1 MKSGE
6 QFLIYVREFMS
17 TRHYAKRTINSYVYW
32 IKMYILFNQKRSPN
46 LLGEKE
52 VEAFLTYLSVDRQVS
67 KSTQAIALNAIIYLY
82 KDVLSNPLS
91 LDMRFKKSTIERKI
105 PVVLTRIEV
114 KRLIQNVSPVY
125 KLIVQI
131 MYGSGLRLLEA
142 TRLRYQDIDFDYGL
156 IRIWNGKGG
165 KNRQV
170 TLAKQIYPELKAQ
183 QGIVERYFHHD
194 KNLSDYAGVYIPPAL
209 SKKYQGAS
217 HSLAWQYLFPSSK
230 RSLDKSSRQIR
241 RHHINESGIQKAVKR
256 AAREAKI
263 DKNVTSHTLRHSFA
277 THLLES
283 GADIRTVQEQLGHSD
298 VKTTQIYTH
307 VIERGANGVISPL
320 SHLFD

>member
-6 QFLIYVREFMS
+6 QFLNYVREFMS

-32 IKMYILFNQKRSPN
+32 IKMYILFNQKRSPSS
-46 LLGEKE
+46 LGEKE

-67 KSTQAIALNAIIYLY
+67 KSTQAIALNAITYLY

-114 KRLIQNVSPVY
+114 KHLIQNVSPVY
-125 KLIVQI
+125 KLIVQL

-170 TLAKQIYPELKAQ
+170 TLAKQIYPEIKAQ

-194 KNLSDYAGVYIPPAL
+194 KNLPDYAGVYIPPAL
-209 SKKYQGAS
+209 SKKYQGVS
-217 HSLAWQYLFPSSK
+217 HTLAWQYLFPSSK

-241 RHHINESGIQKAVKR
+241 RHHINESGVQKAVKR

-320 SHLFD
+320 SHLYD